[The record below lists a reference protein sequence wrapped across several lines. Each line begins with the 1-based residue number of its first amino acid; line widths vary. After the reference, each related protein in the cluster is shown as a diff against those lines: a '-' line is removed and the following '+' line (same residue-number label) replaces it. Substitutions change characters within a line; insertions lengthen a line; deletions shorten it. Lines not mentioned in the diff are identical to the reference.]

1 MSGETIMLFEALIW
15 SIPAG
20 LIHFAAMG
28 ALYGNPFIDTLA
40 DLWLRELIP
49 VDGLQAALILGLL
62 FGVLRVYPRF
72 WNMWIQSTYPMRLL
86 RIEFVNGLIGTLVIT
101 ISLELLL

>member
-1 MSGETIMLFEALIW
+1 MLFEALIW

-20 LIHFAAMG
+20 LIHFAVMG

-49 VDGLQAALILGLL
+49 
-62 FGVLRVYPRF
+62 
-72 WNMWIQSTYPMRLL
+72 S
-86 RIEFVNGLIGTLVIT
+86 
-101 ISLELLL
+101 